1 MLYKAKSEID
11 LPNGKKVPVGDEFEF
26 DGDITPIADKVE
38 LIGGKPKAKNA
49 EKK

>member
-1 MLYKAKSEID
+1 MLYKANAEID
-11 LPNGKKVPVGDEFEF
+11 LPNGKRVSAGDEFEF
-26 DGDITPIADKVE
+26 DGDISLISDKVE